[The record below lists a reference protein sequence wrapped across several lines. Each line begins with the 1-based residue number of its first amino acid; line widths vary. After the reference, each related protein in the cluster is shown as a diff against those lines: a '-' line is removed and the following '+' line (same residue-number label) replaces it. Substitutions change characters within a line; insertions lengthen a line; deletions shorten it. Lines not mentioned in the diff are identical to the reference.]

1 VRISAVVLCII
12 GAMLVA
18 AGAVPL
24 YNNWGAMD
32 LTDLLKG
39 LLGVLLG
46 LAAGAV
52 GLTIHLVDSLLRV
65 LRHRDSLVIRV
76 SLHVLG
82 VEMLLQEVG
91 EDTDYEPPLQEVML
105 ADWDDDW

>member
-1 VRISAVVLCII
+1 MVLGII
-12 GAMLVA
+12 GAVLVA

-46 LAAGAV
+46 LGLGTV
-52 GLTIHLVDSLLRV
+52 GLIIHLVDSLLRL
-65 LRHRDSLVIRV
+65 LRHRDSLVVRV
-76 SLHVLG
+76 SLRVLG
-82 VEMLLQEVG
+82 VELVLREVG
-91 EDTDYEPPLQEVML
+91 EDTDYEPLLEEVAP
-105 ADWDDDW
+105 ADWVDDW